1 MTSIALESLSE
12 AAREQV
18 LKTLEEPVLVTG
30 EGVEGARHGLGAE
43 YSGAEYSGAEYSD
56 TDTRIG
62 KASDD
67 EDCARESE

>member
-43 YSGAEYSGAEYSD
+43 YSGAEYSD
-56 TDTRIG
+56 TDTRIR
-62 KASDD
+62 KVSD
-67 EDCARESE
+67 EEYRARKSE